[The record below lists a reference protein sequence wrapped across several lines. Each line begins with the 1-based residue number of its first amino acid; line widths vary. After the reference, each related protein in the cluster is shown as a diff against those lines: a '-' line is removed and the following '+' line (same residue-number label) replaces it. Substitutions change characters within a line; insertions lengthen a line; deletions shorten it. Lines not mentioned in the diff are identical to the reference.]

1 MARKLIEGNN
11 KEVIVDRCLLAGAII
26 VAISQIILSYE
37 G

>member
-1 MARKLIEGNN
+1 MARKLVEGKN
-11 KEVIVDRCLLAGAII
+11 KEGMVDRCLLAGAFI